1 MLACKNSR
9 KKLKAQVTYEMM
21 QYFSSSIYKNRA
33 LYLQISNIAHKV
45 HFIRGK
51 LLFDRT
57 LLASKNSWEYP
68 LFQVWAVDKWS
79 MFTFAVRS
87 LNSDFVFEQLLL
99 LSLLLKSSLSSI
111 KALKLMGRCLSITK
125 LQLVIFIGYE
135 SNVVTDFIW
144 KTFSELVFEMGTFVH
159 GSFHLLMLKLLVEKE
174 NFLMGLYNFSL
185 CHN

>member
-1 MLACKNSR
+1 
-9 KKLKAQVTYEMM
+9 MM

-68 LFQVWAVDKWS
+68 LFQVCAVDKWS

-99 LSLLLKSSLSSI
+99 LSLLLLKSSLSSI

-159 GSFHLLMLKLLVEKE
+159 GSFHLLMLKLLVE
-174 NFLMGLYNFSL
+174 NIFNGPIQLFAL